1 MTANAS
7 ELFNFFVQT
16 VRQNLHC
23 ILCFSPV
30 GEAIRTRLRK
40 FPSLITCM
48 TIDWF
53 PAWPEDALHNVAR
66 SFLSEV
72 QVDPENQDE
81 NTQIQVRTHSPFAPF
96 QPMSRRRDP
105 RARSAGTVPMRVRE
119 TVSIHPRITSRA
131 FCRRHAFSIPKVSS
145 CRMRPK
151 LRTTF

>member
-53 PAWPEDALHNVAR
+53 PAWPEDALHNVAK

-81 NTQIQVRTHSPFAPF
+81 NTQIQVRTPSPFAPF
-96 QPMSRRRDP
+96 QPCRGVATPAHALLELCRCAFAKQWHSSP
-105 RARSAGTVPMRVRE
+105 NHIACVLPTARLLYP
-119 TVSIHPRITSRA
+119 
-131 FCRRHAFSIPKVSS
+131 
-145 CRMRPK
+145 
-151 LRTTF
+151 